1 MRAQKLRS
9 VCPRRFSPVSK
20 KLKHAR
26 YLQAKWKSWAAVS
39 WEGQVC
45 HFLTW
50 DIRHPHQEGFHWKDH
65 SV

>member
-1 MRAQKLRS
+1 M
-9 VCPRRFSPVSK
+9 SK

-50 DIRHPHQEGFHWKDH
+50 DIRHPHQEGFHWKDR
-65 SV
+65 SI